1 MRRTILLALLLARS
15 PARADGAF
23 DEVSAGSVQQTAT
36 SPRSA
41 WSADKLGA
49 MWDPSD
55 AFQLRLDVTGTHAFG
70 ANPSST
76 APFGDSG
83 GNVLLANVAGEYQP
97 DDHWS
102 FRLGAGGSPTATTST
117 STTVPF
123 ATMTSAGTVDVDA
136 KLGSTGWSAAGTGSV
151 GYDTAG
157 GGELELATVAT
168 ATVNYFDTREDVS
181 EVQRRDGQTLTT
193 MQLADYCK
201 THTCS
206 PQLESVLA
214 AQTSKLVQTVLDGN
228 VTAQVFRTT
237 DITLDFAY
245 YVYDHDPTQVGYFA
259 LASAGR
265 SSSGG
270 GPQIAPLWFTV
281 APALV
286 HRFGQLAVIGTF
298 SYGKYVDNEGYDMTS
313 NLKVQYR
320 FKLGPE
326 KRIKVWGKLVGSRDI
341 DQTGA
346 QILSG
351 WAATGVQYSW

>member
-1 MRRTILLALLLARS
+1 MRRAIVLAVLIVAS
-15 PARADGAF
+15 KARADGAF

-36 SPRSA
+36 SPRSS
-41 WSADKLGA
+41 WTADKLGA
-49 MWDPSD
+49 LWEPSD

-70 ANPSST
+70 VAPSSS
-76 APFGDSG
+76 APFGESTND
-83 GNVLLANVAGEYQP
+83 VLLANLAGEYDP

-102 FRLGAGGSPTATTST
+102 FRIGAGGSPSAQISTT
-117 STTVPF
+117 TTVPF
-123 ATMTSAGTVDVDA
+123 ATMTGATVDADA
-136 KLGSTGWSAAGTGSV
+136 KLDSTGWSASGTASV

-157 GGELELATVAT
+157 GSNFELATVAT

-181 EVQRRDGQTLTT
+181 ALQRRDGQTLTT
-193 MQLADYCK
+193 MQLSDYCT
-201 THTCS
+201 THACS

-214 AQTSKLVQTVLDGN
+214 AQTSKLAQTVLDWN
-228 VTAQVFRTT
+228 VTAQIYRTT
-237 DITLDFAY
+237 DVTLDAAY

-270 GPQIAPLWFTV
+270 GPQIAPLSYTV

-286 HRFGQLAVIGTF
+286 HRFGQLAVIATF
-298 SYGKYVDNEGYDMTS
+298 SYGKYFDDEGYDLTS

-326 KRIKVWGKLVGSRDI
+326 RRLKVWGKLVGSRDT

-346 QILSG
+346 QIWSG
-351 WAATGVQYSW
+351 WAASGVQYSW